1 MKTGIMGGT
10 FDPLHHGHLR
20 AAENARQ
27 ALGLDR
33 VLFMPSRIP
42 PHRPQAW
49 ASAADRYAMVTLG
62 TAGHPF
68 FDASDLEVHLE
79 GPSYTVNT
87 LNALRERRPGVR
99 YTLILGSDAYA
110 EIGSWHRLADV
121 LGLAELAV
129 VARPGVPLAAEGPAA
144 TAVRSSEI
152 PLSSTF
158 IRSELKEGRS
168 VRYLV
173 PDAVMDYIEK
183 RGLYR

>member
-1 MKTGIMGGT
+1 MKAGIMGGT
-10 FDPLHHGHLR
+10 FDPLHIGHLR
-20 AAENARQ
+20 AAENARL
-27 ALGLDR
+27 ALGLER
-33 VLFMPSRIP
+33 VVFMPAGSP
-42 PHRPQAW
+42 PHRAGAS
-49 ASAADRYAMVTLG
+49 ASAADRYTMVALG

-110 EIGSWHRLADV
+110 EIGSWHRLPEV
-121 LGLAELAV
+121 LGQAELAV
-129 VARPGVPLAAEGPAA
+129 VARPGVPIPPGPAA
-144 TAVRSSEI
+144 TAVPSSEI